1 MSVRFLGRR
10 VYLGLTVVLTSV
22 RSVTNAL
29 TETVADE
36 VGVPI
41 STLKRWRQW
50 WKNHF
55 PLTPLWQTECA
66 QFALRITNDLF
77 PANLFNDFKQRA
89 VNTSKALLDLLS
101 FLTPITVKTDHV
113 K

>member
-10 VYLGLTVVLTSV
+10 VYLGLTVVLTSA

-29 TETVADE
+29 TEEIADE
-36 VGVPI
+36 LGVPI
-41 STLKRWRQW
+41 STLQRWRQW
-50 WKNHF
+50 WNNAF

-66 QFALRITNDLF
+66 QFTLRITDSLF
-77 PANLFNDFKQRA
+77 PANLLNDFKQRA

-101 FLTPITVKTDHV
+101 FLTPITVKVNHV